1 MTFLK
6 ISSKKLT
13 KGVSKI
19 RKTRLIEI
27 NHNNFLYSPFYIEIV
42 VPENVDA
49 DFYIK
54 SVLEKEIRDL
64 EEECLYWDVTGN
76 YSYPELGKDFHKISV
91 STPNNKLVVWV
102 PKEELSYEK
111 FNDYI
116 AESLNLI
123 FTSWNKYE
131 DLYMQLPLD
140 VFVVASSDAEE
151 LFKTGKGHGSFRI
164 QDRITGESCWINV
177 YLNEDEINLDFNQY
191 VFSVHDK
198 IDIQARRFQDRI
210 INNNYFDVVCEVE
223 EYIEKIR
230 KE

>member
-1 MTFLK
+1 M
-6 ISSKKLT
+6 
-13 KGVSKI
+13 SKI

-54 SVLEKEIRDL
+54 SVLKKEIKDL

-76 YSYPELGKDFHKISV
+76 YSYPELGKDSHKISV

-116 AESLNLI
+116 AESLNLV

-131 DLYMQLPLD
+131 DLYMRLPLD
-140 VFVVASSDAEE
+140 FFVVASSDAEE
-151 LFKTGKGHGSFRI
+151 LFKTGKGYGSFRVK
-164 QDRITGESCWINV
+164 DRITGESCWVNV
-177 YLNEDEINLDFNQY
+177 YLNENDLFWEFNQY
-191 VFSVHDK
+191 IFNVYDK
-198 IDIQARRFQDRI
+198 MDIQARRFQDRI
-210 INNNYFDVVCEVE
+210 ISSGNFDIAYEIE
-223 EYIEKIR
+223 EYIKKQERINDNGL
-230 KE
+230 